1 MYFKVKIDEKLNEK
15 LINSYVTFT
24 TLNDSLTKNEIKEAI
39 KDKKEG
45 EKVSLTIKNAY
56 GEKNPDLIQIMPLS
70 LLRKQGINP
79 IPGLIIRVGEIEGII
94 KSISGG
100 RVIIDFNHPLAG
112 KDIDFEVEII
122 KKFNSSFD
130 FAKELIESFIERKL
144 IKKEYIEI
152 KENKIIAK
160 NKAVKDFLEEILN
173 KVYNLNVK
181 VELLEENKNENEEKK
196 DKPKRKR
203 GRPKK
208 KKEE

>member
-1 MYFKVKIDEKLNEK
+1 MYFKVKIDEKLNGR

-24 TLNDSLTKNEIKEAI
+24 TLNDKLTKNEIKEAI
-39 KDKKEG
+39 RDKKEG

-79 IPGLIIRVGEIEGII
+79 VPGLIIRVGEIEGII

-100 RVIIDFNHPLAG
+100 RVIVDFNHPLAG

-122 KKFNSSFD
+122 KKFDNSFD

-144 IKKEYIEI
+144 IKKEDVEI

-160 NKAVKDFLEEILN
+160 SEAVKDFLEEILN
-173 KVYNLNVK
+173 KVYNLNVE
-181 VELLEENKNENEEKK
+181 VELLKEEKREENEDKSNK
-196 DKPKRKR
+196 DK
-203 GRPKK
+203 
-208 KKEE
+208 KEDNSNDKNK